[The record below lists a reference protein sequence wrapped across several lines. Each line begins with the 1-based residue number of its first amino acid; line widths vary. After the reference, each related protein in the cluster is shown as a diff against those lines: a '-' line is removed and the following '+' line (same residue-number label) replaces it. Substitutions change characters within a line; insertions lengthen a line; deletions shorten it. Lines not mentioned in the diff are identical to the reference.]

1 MSLVKL
7 SESDV
12 AARLDALPEWSQ
24 PGEEIQRTYR
34 FKDFV
39 AAMGF
44 VDQVAE
50 RAEAVQHHPDILI
63 RYGRVTLSLS
73 THDAGG
79 ITEKDFDFATA
90 ADRMAADCGAA
101 ASLPGA

>member
-7 SESDV
+7 SDADV
-12 AARLDALPEWSQ
+12 SLRLEALPDWSQ

-39 AAMGF
+39 AAMAF
-44 VDQVAE
+44 VEKVAE

-79 ITEKDFDFATA
+79 ITEKDFDFA
-90 ADRMAADCGAA
+90 A
-101 ASLPGA
+101 ASDAIASAIGSS

>member
-7 SESDV
+7 SETDV
-12 AARLDALPEWSQ
+12 AARLESLPDWSQ

-39 AAMGF
+39 AAMAF
-44 VDQVAE
+44 VERVAE
-50 RAEAVQHHPDILI
+50 RAERVQHHPDILI

-79 ITEKDFDFATA
+79 ITEKDFDFAAA
-90 ADRMAADCGAA
+90 ADQFAAECAGH
-101 ASLPGA
+101 